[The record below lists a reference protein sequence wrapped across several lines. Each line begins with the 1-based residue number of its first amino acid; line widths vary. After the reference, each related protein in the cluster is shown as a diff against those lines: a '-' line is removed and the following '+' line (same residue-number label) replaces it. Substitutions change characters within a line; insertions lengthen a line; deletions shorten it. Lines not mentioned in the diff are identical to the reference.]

1 MGSISASCATTKY
14 KTDPLVATDLYFS
27 RAIDIFSSVA
37 SVSIKRASIIA
48 EVSYAKVIQL

>member
-1 MGSISASCATTKY
+1 MGSISANCATIKY

-27 RAIDIFSSVA
+27 LAIDIFSSVA

-48 EVSYAKVIQL
+48 DVS